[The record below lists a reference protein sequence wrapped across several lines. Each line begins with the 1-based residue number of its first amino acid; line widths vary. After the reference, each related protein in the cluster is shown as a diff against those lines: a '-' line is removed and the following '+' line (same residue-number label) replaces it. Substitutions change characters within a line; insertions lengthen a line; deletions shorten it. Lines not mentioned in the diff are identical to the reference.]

1 VPLLKNVHDAIRLS
15 CEDLSRVEK
24 KVLLDIASLSDGLY
38 LKVDNIRLLMNVDNI
53 QLLLKDVDDYNLVD
67 VLQSLRNKAL
77 LSISQHNVV
86 SMHSIIQVTAREI
99 VREESNEDQGKQSD
113 QLLEPIEKVFI
124 ILKAKC

>member
-53 QLLLKDVDDYNLVD
+53 QLLLKDDDYNLVD

-113 QLLEPIEKVFI
+113 QLLEPIDKVFI